1 MATPSPPVLPLP
13 ELQGVRVLL
22 VEAPYYTKIAD
33 GQREG
38 ALSVLRSAGAEVDLR
53 VVGGALELPA
63 TIAMAVQA
71 MAQSEGPRW
80 DGFLALGCVIK
91 GETDHYEHVC
101 RESVRGLMDLSVQ
114 HALALANGILTVA
127 TEAQAI
133 ARAGTTEA
141 TLPHNKGAEA
151 ARALLLQIA
160 HRRAWGLA

>member
-1 MATPSPPVLPLP
+1 MAQTGSSDAKLPPVS
-13 ELQGVRVLL
+13 GARVLL
-22 VEAPYYTKIAD
+22 VEAPYYTVIAD
-33 GQREG
+33 GQRLG
-38 ALSVLRSAGAEVDLR
+38 AMTVLEAAGVSVERI
-53 VVGGALELPA
+53 VVGGALEIPA
-63 TIAMAVQA
+63 TIAMALRA
-71 MAQSEGPRW
+71 MDRREGPRW

-114 HALALANGILTVA
+114 HAVALANGILTVA
-127 TEAQAI
+127 AEAQAL
-133 ARAGTTEA
+133 ARAGATEA